1 MRNSILLEDHL
12 PILLQTTLFRG
23 LSLAELRM
31 TMECFQPAARAFS
44 KGEIVLLSGYEMRDV
59 GIVLAGQ
66 VEAVK
71 NTPDGGS
78 VAITLM
84 EPGSLFGDVLSGSS
98 TKSPVTVIAKTDC
111 QVLFVPYQKILHP
124 CARMHG
130 SHFQLMQNLVCT
142 ISDKYFALNRRVDLL
157 ILKSLRSKLC
167 AYLLEEAA
175 RAGADTFTIPFSRA
189 GLADYLNCERSALS
203 REISRMRDEGLIE
216 TYKNSFKLLNKAELT
231 RQYHC

>member
-1 MRNSILLEDHL
+1 MRNSILLDDHL
-12 PILLQTTLFRG
+12 PILLQTTLFHG

-84 EPGSLFGDVLSGSS
+84 EPGSLLAMYSAAAAP
-98 TKSPVTVIAKTDC
+98 K
-111 QVLFVPYQKILHP
+111 
-124 CARMHG
+124 AR
-130 SHFQLMQNLVCT
+130 
-142 ISDKYFALNRRVDLL
+142 
-157 ILKSLRSKLC
+157 
-167 AYLLEEAA
+167 
-175 RAGADTFTIPFSRA
+175 SR
-189 GLADYLNCERSALS
+189 
-203 REISRMRDEGLIE
+203 
-216 TYKNSFKLLNKAELT
+216 
-231 RQYHC
+231 